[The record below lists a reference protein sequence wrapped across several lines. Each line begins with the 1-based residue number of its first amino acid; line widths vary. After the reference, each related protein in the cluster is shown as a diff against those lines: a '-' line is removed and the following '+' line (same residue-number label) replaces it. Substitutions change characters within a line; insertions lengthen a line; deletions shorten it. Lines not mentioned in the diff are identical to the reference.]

1 MAIKACESVEGL
13 KGFVGVDL
21 KINTDN
27 EHIYDVYFLEL
38 NSRFTTPY
46 VGLKQIVNFNIGK
59 SIIEMIDGKI
69 DIGDIDVSLDG
80 VVEFKKLKNSLNIR
94 RL

>member
-1 MAIKACESVEGL
+1 MKAGTSIEV
-13 KGFVGVDL
+13 KAVGDL
-21 KINTDN
+21 
-27 EHIYDVYFLEL
+27 
-38 NSRFTTPY
+38 
-46 VGLKQIVNFNIGK
+46 GLKQIVNFNIGK